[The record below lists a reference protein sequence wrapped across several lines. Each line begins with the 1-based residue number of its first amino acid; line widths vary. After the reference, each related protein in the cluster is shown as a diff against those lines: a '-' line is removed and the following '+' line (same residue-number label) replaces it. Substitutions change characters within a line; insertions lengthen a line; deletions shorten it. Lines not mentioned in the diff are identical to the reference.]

1 MANLRLFTEIPP
13 RVLDWPSLLDAV
25 LFQGGIHAGLSC
37 SCFSFHAEMG
47 PRHKFIL
54 A

>member
-1 MANLRLFTEIPP
+1 MANLRLFTETPP
-13 RVLDWPSLLDAV
+13 GVSGSPSLIQFYFKV
-25 LFQGGIHAGLSC
+25 ESMGTSC
-37 SCFSFHAEMG
+37 SCFLLHSGLG